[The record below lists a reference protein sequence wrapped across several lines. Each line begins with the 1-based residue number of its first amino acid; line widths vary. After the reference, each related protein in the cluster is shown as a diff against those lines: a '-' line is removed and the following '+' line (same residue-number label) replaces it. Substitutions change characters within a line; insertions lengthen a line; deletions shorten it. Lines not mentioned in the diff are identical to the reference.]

1 MRLLQRSFPLFC
13 ALILALSLA
22 ACGQAE
28 SLILHHM
35 LIHVVGYVSP
45 SGDGDI

>member
-1 MRLLQRSFPLFC
+1 MNKKFGALLL
-13 ALILALSLA
+13 ALTVILSLA